1 MFIHVNH
8 EVNKIFIDSTLLDLQ
23 TTIKFYY
30 FTMELVM
37 KIIIKSSLIAL
48 LLPLSQFT
56 LAGTFLD
63 SASVV
68 SVDKVYKQVRV
79 EEPYKECYIKETIQ
93 NSGDGSATNEI
104 IGGVIG
110 GAIGNQFGEGSGKDV
125 MTLAGIL
132 MGASI
137 ANDAEKAA
145 GNGKQTIISQEV
157 CENKV
162 RQKIE
167 KRLSHYKV
175 TVEYNGREVSFST
188 KRRPFDDV
196 IKIEVTV
203 DGLEN

>member
-1 MFIHVNH
+1 M
-8 EVNKIFIDSTLLDLQ
+8 L
-23 TTIKFYY
+23 
-30 FTMELVM
+30 MEFVM
-37 KIIIKSSLIAL
+37 KIILKSSL
-48 LLPLSQFT
+48 FT
-56 LAGTFLD
+56 SILILAQSSMAGTFID
-63 SASVV
+63 SASVI

-93 NSGDGSATNEI
+93 SGDGSATNEI
-104 IGGVIG
+104 IGGIIG
-110 GAIGNQFGEGSGKDV
+110 GAIGNKFGEGDGKEV

-145 GNGKQTIISQEV
+145 AAENGTRRVISQEV
-157 CENKV
+157 CETKV

-175 TVEYNGREVSFST
+175 TVDYNGTEVSFST
-188 KRRPFDDV
+188 KRRPYDEI

-203 DGLEN
+203 DGLDN

>member
-1 MFIHVNH
+1 
-8 EVNKIFIDSTLLDLQ
+8 
-23 TTIKFYY
+23 
-30 FTMELVM
+30 M

-48 LLPLSQFT
+48 LLSLSQFT

-63 SASVV
+63 SASVL

-145 GNGKQTIISQEV
+145 GIGKQTIISQEV

>member
-1 MFIHVNH
+1 
-8 EVNKIFIDSTLLDLQ
+8 
-23 TTIKFYY
+23 
-30 FTMELVM
+30 M
-37 KIIIKSSLIAL
+37 KIILKSSFFAIL
-48 LLPLSQFT
+48 LSFSQMSN
-56 LAGTFLD
+56 AGTFID
-63 SASVV
+63 TASVV

-79 EEPYKECYIKETIQ
+79 EEPYQECYIKETVQ
-93 NSGDGSATNEI
+93 SGDGSATNEI
-104 IGGVIG
+104 IGGIIG
-110 GAIGNQFGEGSGKDV
+110 GAIGNKLGDGDGKDA

-132 MGASI
+132 LGSLL

-145 GNGKQTIISQEV
+145 SNGTQKVISQEV

-175 TVEYNGREVSFST
+175 TVDYNGNEVSFST

-203 DGLEN
+203 EGL

>member
-1 MFIHVNH
+1 
-8 EVNKIFIDSTLLDLQ
+8 
-23 TTIKFYY
+23 
-30 FTMELVM
+30 M
-37 KIIIKSSLIAL
+37 KIILKSSFIVFL
-48 LLPLSQFT
+48 LSFSNMT
-56 LAGTFLD
+56 KAGTFID
-63 SASVV
+63 TASVV

-110 GAIGNQFGEGSGKDV
+110 GAIGNQFGDGDGKDI

-145 GNGKQTIISQEV
+145 ANGTQKVISQEV

-175 TVEYNGREVSFST
+175 TVDYNGSEVSFST

-203 DGLEN
+203 DGLENWIL

>member
-1 MFIHVNH
+1 
-8 EVNKIFIDSTLLDLQ
+8 
-23 TTIKFYY
+23 
-30 FTMELVM
+30 M
-37 KIIIKSSLIAL
+37 KIIFKSSILAL
-48 LLPLSQFT
+48 LFSFSQMS
-56 LAGTFLD
+56 LAGTFID
-63 SASVV
+63 TASVV

-79 EEPYKECYIKETIQ
+79 EEPYKECYIKETVQ
-93 NSGDGSATNEI
+93 NNGDGSATNEI

-110 GAIGNQFGEGSGKDV
+110 GAIGNQFGEGDGKDI

-145 GNGKQTIISQEV
+145 AKGTQTVVSKEV

-175 TVEYNGREVSFST
+175 TVDYNGSEVSFST
-188 KRRPFDDV
+188 KRRPFDDE

>member
-1 MFIHVNH
+1 
-8 EVNKIFIDSTLLDLQ
+8 
-23 TTIKFYY
+23 
-30 FTMELVM
+30 MELIM
-37 KIIIKSSLIAL
+37 KTILKSSSIVL
-48 LLPLSQFT
+48 LLSFSQFS
-56 LAGTFLD
+56 LAGTFID

-79 EEPYKECYIKETIQ
+79 EEPYKECYIKETVQ
-93 NSGDGSATNEI
+93 NNGDGSATNEI

-110 GAIGNQFGEGSGKDV
+110 GAIGNQFGEGDGKDI

-145 GNGKQTIISQEV
+145 ANGKQTIVSQEV
-157 CENKV
+157 CEKKV

-175 TVEYNGREVSFST
+175 TVDYNGNEVSFSS

-196 IKIEVTV
+196 IKVEVSV
-203 DGLEN
+203 DGLD

>member
-1 MFIHVNH
+1 M
-8 EVNKIFIDSTLLDLQ
+8 KIILKSSIIVFFLSVTQMSYAGSFIDSAT
-23 TTIKFYY
+23 
-30 FTMELVM
+30 
-37 KIIIKSSLIAL
+37 
-48 LLPLSQFT
+48 
-56 LAGTFLD
+56 
-63 SASVV
+63 VV

-79 EEPYKECYIKETIQ
+79 EEPYQECYIKETVQ
-93 NSGDGSATNEI
+93 NNGDGSATNEI

-110 GAIGNQFGEGSGKDV
+110 GAIGNQFGDGSGKDI

-145 GNGKQTIISQEV
+145 ANGKQTIVSQEV
-157 CENKV
+157 CEKKV

-175 TVEYNGREVSFST
+175 TVDYNGSEVSFSS

-196 IKIEVTV
+196 IKVEVTV
-203 DGLEN
+203 DGLN

>member
-1 MFIHVNH
+1 
-8 EVNKIFIDSTLLDLQ
+8 
-23 TTIKFYY
+23 
-30 FTMELVM
+30 M
-37 KIIIKSSLIAL
+37 KIILKSVIFSFL
-48 LLPLSQFT
+48 LLISQMSIS
-56 LAGTFLD
+56 GTFID
-63 SASVV
+63 SASVI

-79 EEPYKECYIKETIQ
+79 EEPYKECYIKETVQ
-93 NSGDGSATNEI
+93 SGDGSATNEI
-104 IGGVIG
+104 IGGIIG
-110 GAIGNQFGEGSGKDV
+110 GAIGNKLGDGDGKDA

-132 MGASI
+132 LGSSL

>member
-1 MFIHVNH
+1 
-8 EVNKIFIDSTLLDLQ
+8 
-23 TTIKFYY
+23 
-30 FTMELVM
+30 M

-48 LLPLSQFT
+48 LLSLSQFT

-63 SASVV
+63 SASVL

-79 EEPYKECYIKETIQ
+79 EEPYKECYIKETVQ

-104 IGGVIG
+104 IGGIIG
-110 GAIGNQFGEGSGKDV
+110 GAIGNQFGEGDGKEV

-145 GNGKQTIISQEV
+145 GNGQQMIVSQEV

-175 TVEYNGREVSFST
+175 TVDYNGREVSFST
-188 KRRPFDDV
+188 LRRPFDDV

-203 DGLEN
+203 DGLDN

>member
-1 MFIHVNH
+1 
-8 EVNKIFIDSTLLDLQ
+8 
-23 TTIKFYY
+23 
-30 FTMELVM
+30 M
-37 KIIIKSSLIAL
+37 KIIVKSSLITL
-48 LLPLSQFT
+48 LLSLSQFSS
-56 LAGTFLD
+56 AGTFID
-63 SASVV
+63 SASVL

-79 EEPYKECYIKETIQ
+79 EEPYKECYIKETVQ

-104 IGGVIG
+104 IGGIIG
-110 GAIGNQFGEGSGKDV
+110 GAIGNQFGEGDGKEV

-137 ANDAEKAA
+137 ANDAEKSA
-145 GNGKQTIISQEV
+145 GNVTQKVISQEV

-175 TVEYNGREVSFST
+175 TVDYNGSEVSFST
-188 KRRPFDDV
+188 KRRPFDEV